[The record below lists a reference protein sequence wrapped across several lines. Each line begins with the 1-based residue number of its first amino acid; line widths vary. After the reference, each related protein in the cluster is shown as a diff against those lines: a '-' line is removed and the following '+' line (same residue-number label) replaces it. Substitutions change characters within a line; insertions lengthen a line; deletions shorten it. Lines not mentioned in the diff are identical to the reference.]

1 MKKELFA
8 GALLLVLI
16 GVCAWNLWH
25 LTRMCTRLDNA
36 VAQAET
42 SYAAGDPARA
52 SETLRAAAARW
63 DDAENYAHC
72 MLPHESTDAVTEGF
86 RRAIRTVEAGDASAA
101 ADINLLRVRIQGLA
115 DGERITLGN
124 IF

>member
-16 GVCAWNLWH
+16 GLCAWNLWH

-63 DDAENYAHC
+63 DDAEDYAHC

-86 RRAIRTVEAGDASAA
+86 RRALRALESGAPSAA
-101 ADINLLRVRIQGLA
+101 ADIALLRVRIQGLA
-115 DGERITLGN
+115 DGERITRGN
-124 IF
+124 LF

>member
-16 GVCAWNLWH
+16 AGCAWNLWY
-25 LTRMCTRLDNA
+25 LNRMCTQLDDA

-52 SETLRAAAARW
+52 VETLRAAAARW
-63 DDAENYAHC
+63 SDAEDYAHC

-86 RRAIRTVEAGDASAA
+86 CQAVRALESGAPSAA
-101 ADINLLRVRIQGLA
+101 ADIALLRVRIQGLA

>member
-16 GVCAWNLWH
+16 GLCAWNLWH

-63 DDAENYAHC
+63 DDAEDYAHC

-101 ADINLLRVRIQGLA
+101 PDINLLRVRIQGLA

-124 IF
+124 LF

>member
-16 GVCAWNLWH
+16 GLCAWNLWH

-63 DDAENYAHC
+63 DDAEDYAHC

-86 RRAIRTVEAGDASAA
+86 RRAIRTVETGDASAA
-101 ADINLLRVRIQGLA
+101 ADIDLLHARIQALA

>member
-16 GVCAWNLWH
+16 GLCAWNLWH

-63 DDAENYAHC
+63 DDAEDYAHC

-86 RRAIRTVEAGDASAA
+86 RRAIRTVEARDASAA

-124 IF
+124 LF

>member
-16 GVCAWNLWH
+16 AGCAWNLWY
-25 LTRMCTRLDNA
+25 LNRMCTQLDDA
-36 VAQAET
+36 V
-42 SYAAGDPARA
+42 GDPARTI
-52 SETLRAAAARW
+52 ETLRAAAARW
-63 DDAENYAHC
+63 SGAEDYAHC

-86 RRAIRTVEAGDASAA
+86 RRAIRTVETGDVSAA
-101 ADINLLRVRIQGLA
+101 ADIALLRVRIQGLA

>member
-8 GALLLVLI
+8 GMLLLVLI
-16 GVCAWNLWH
+16 GLCAWNLWY

-63 DDAENYAHC
+63 DDAEDYAHC
-72 MLPHESTDAVTEGF
+72 MLPHESTDAVTESF

>member
-16 GVCAWNLWH
+16 GLCAWNLWH

-63 DDAENYAHC
+63 DDAEDYAPC

-86 RRAIRTVEAGDASAA
+86 RRAIRTVEAGDTSAA

-124 IF
+124 LF

>member
-16 GVCAWNLWH
+16 GLCAWNLWH

-63 DDAENYAHC
+63 DDAEDYAHC
-72 MLPHESTDAVTEGF
+72 MLPHESTDAVTESF

>member
-16 GVCAWNLWH
+16 GLCAWNLWH

-42 SYAAGDPARA
+42 SYAAGDTARA

-63 DDAENYAHC
+63 DDAEDYAHC

-86 RRAIRTVEAGDASAA
+86 RRAIRTVEAGDASAT

-124 IF
+124 LF

>member
-16 GVCAWNLWH
+16 GLCAWNLWH

-42 SYAAGDPARA
+42 SYTAGDPARA

-63 DDAENYAHC
+63 DDAEDYAHC

-101 ADINLLRVRIQGLA
+101 ADINLLRVRIQRLA

-124 IF
+124 LF

>member
-16 GVCAWNLWH
+16 GLCACNLWH

-63 DDAENYAHC
+63 DDAEDYAHC

-124 IF
+124 LF

>member
-1 MKKELFA
+1 MKKELSA

-16 GVCAWNLWH
+16 GLCAWNLWY
-25 LTRMCTRLDNA
+25 LSRMCTRLDNA

-63 DDAENYAHC
+63 DDAEDYAHC

-86 RRAIRTVEAGDASAA
+86 RRAIRTVEARDASAA

>member
-16 GVCAWNLWH
+16 GLCTWNLWH

-52 SETLRAAAARW
+52 SETLRAAAERW
-63 DDAENYAHC
+63 HAAEGYAHC

-86 RRAIRTVEAGDASAA
+86 RQALRALESGAPSAA
-101 ADINLLRVRIQGLA
+101 ADIALLRLRIQGLA

-124 IF
+124 LF

>member
-16 GVCAWNLWH
+16 SLCAWNLWH

-52 SETLRAAAARW
+52 SETLSAAAARW
-63 DDAENYAHC
+63 DDAEDYAHC

-124 IF
+124 LF

>member
-16 GVCAWNLWH
+16 GLCAWNLWH

-63 DDAENYAHC
+63 DDAEDYAHC

-86 RRAIRTVEAGDASAA
+86 RRAIRTVEAGDASAV

-124 IF
+124 LF

>member
-16 GVCAWNLWH
+16 GLCAWNLWH

-63 DDAENYAHC
+63 DDAEVYAHC

-86 RRAIRTVEAGDASAA
+86 RRALRALESGAPSAA
-101 ADINLLRVRIQGLA
+101 ADIALLRVRIQGLA

-124 IF
+124 LF

>member
-16 GVCAWNLWH
+16 AGCAWNLWY
-25 LTRMCTRLDNA
+25 LNRMCTQLDNA

-42 SYAAGDPARA
+42 SCAAGDPARA
-52 SETLRAAAARW
+52 VETLRAAAACW
-63 DDAENYAHC
+63 SDVEDYAHC

-86 RRAIRTVEAGDASAA
+86 RRAIRTVETGDASAA
-101 ADINLLRVRIQGLA
+101 ADIDLLRVRIQGLA
-115 DGERITLGN
+115 DGECITLGN

>member
-8 GALLLVLI
+8 GALLLALI
-16 GVCAWNLWH
+16 GLCAWNLWH
-25 LTRMCTRLDNA
+25 LTRMCARLDNA

-63 DDAENYAHC
+63 DDAEDYAHC

-124 IF
+124 LF

>member
-16 GVCAWNLWH
+16 GLCAWNLWH
-25 LTRMCTRLDNA
+25 LTRVCPRLAHA

-124 IF
+124 LF

>member
-16 GVCAWNLWH
+16 GLCAWNLWH
-25 LTRMCTRLDNA
+25 LTRMCTQLDNA

-42 SYAAGDPARA
+42 SYTAGDPARA

-63 DDAENYAHC
+63 DDAEDYAHC

-124 IF
+124 LF

>member
-16 GVCAWNLWH
+16 GLCAWNLWY
-25 LTRMCTRLDNA
+25 LSRMCARLDNA

-63 DDAENYAHC
+63 DDAEDYAHC

-124 IF
+124 LF

>member
-16 GVCAWNLWH
+16 GLCAWNLWH

-52 SETLRAAAARW
+52 SEALRAAAARW
-63 DDAENYAHC
+63 DDAEDYAHC
-72 MLPHESTDAVTEGF
+72 MLPHESTDAVTESF

-124 IF
+124 LF

>member
-16 GVCAWNLWH
+16 GLCAWNLWH

-63 DDAENYAHC
+63 DDAEDYAHC

-101 ADINLLRVRIQGLA
+101 ADINLLRVQIQGLA